1 MGTVRNEAELIDAY
15 CATISKKYT
24 GKDSAGKPMATSK
37 DFVLNKRLRSANL
50 DETGSKKDKCMRLAS
65 FIMHKKL
72 PIDQAWI
79 IYV

>member
-37 DFVLNKRLRSANL
+37 DSVLNKRLRSANL
-50 DETGSKKDKCMRLAS
+50 DETGSKKDKCMRLA
-65 FIMHKKL
+65 KEL
-72 PIDQAWI
+72 PVDQAWI